1 MKVLVTAA
9 SKHAATEEIAQAIG
23 DALTAR
29 GIDVAVTPV
38 DDVASVED
46 YDAIVAGGAVYAGR
60 WMKSAMEFVERNAEG
75 LRARP
80 VWLFS
85 SGPVGDPPKPEEA
98 PGVVHIIEATA
109 ARDHRVVAGGLDRG
123 LLGLGER
130 VIVKAV
136 RAPEGDCRDW
146 EEVRA
151 WASSIANSLGADQ
164 GEER

>member
-1 MKVLVTAA
+1 
-9 SKHAATEEIAQAIG
+9 
-23 DALTAR
+23 
-29 GIDVAVTPV
+29 
-38 DDVASVED
+38 
-46 YDAIVAGGAVYAGR
+46 VYAGR